1 MNLLIE
7 TLHQLGFG
15 NFINISDEIINQT
28 KSGNFEF
35 LGSRVIDVDD
45 VFKLLVRFGYN
56 FFFTLILVR
65 YIYYPLSKRKD
76 YLFTYILISSTI
88 FILCFS
94 LSNVKL
100 ELGFALGLFAVFGI
114 IRYRTDAMPIKEMTY
129 LLIVIGVSVVNAL
142 ANKKISHAEL
152 LLSNVIILVIT
163 FALEKLFLLKHEAF
177 KEILYE
183 KIELIRPDK
192 DKELIEDLQQRTGLK
207 ISRIEVGRID
217 FLKDTALL
225 KIFYFSE
232 EQS

>member
-7 TLHQLGFG
+7 TLHQLEFR